1 MSVAGGST
9 SNVSL
14 MSMGIASG
22 CAFCRVNVWGGRA
35 GRGGDVG
42 LLSWNKEEAKEVVK
56 EEVEDMRDLTKNLK
70 KSHLQLKSL
79 LNFIL
84 NYL

>member
-35 GRGGDVG
+35 GWGGDDVG
-42 LLSWNKEEAKEVVK
+42 LLSRKKEEAKEVVK
-56 EEVEDMRDLTKNLK
+56 EEVKEVVKGKTMKRTKSRWGRVGGML
-70 KSHLQLKSL
+70 
-79 LNFIL
+79 
-84 NYL
+84 

>member
-56 EEVEDMRDLTKNLK
+56 GNAMKRTKSKWGRAGGML
-70 KSHLQLKSL
+70 
-79 LNFIL
+79 
-84 NYL
+84 

>member
-56 EEVEDMRDLTKNLK
+56 EEVKEVVKGKTMKRTKNRWGRVGGML
-70 KSHLQLKSL
+70 
-79 LNFIL
+79 
-84 NYL
+84 